1 MPLPDVS
8 WTAFMS
14 AIRVAGFVVLA
25 ESPVLVVLGRASRS
39 ATLRRLPSLDERT
52 LSTFLQALGVEL
64 QTFRTCL
71 PREPV
76 RVATHGHAPEAE
88 NMREAVPDAPESGVE
103 CKDDGV
109 LKAPVY
115 VAATKLTA

>member
-1 MPLPDVS
+1 
-8 WTAFMS
+8 MS

-25 ESPVLVVLGRASRS
+25 ESPGLVVIGRASRS

-52 LSTFLQALGVEL
+52 LSTVLQTLGVEL
-64 QTFRTCL
+64 QTFRSCL
-71 PREPV
+71 PREPL
-76 RVATHGHAPEAE
+76 RVETHGHGPEAE
-88 NMREAVPDAPESGVE
+88 YLRDAVPDAPESGVE

-115 VAATKLTA
+115 VVATKLTA